1 MLEFTVDKDFEKLT
15 VGRFLRTY
23 CSVSARTLAKLKREE
38 GAILLNGNPIRA
50 VDPVSKGDKISIS
63 LPQTIS
69 EGVTPRD
76 LPINVVYEDEFL
88 IVLNK
93 PPFMP
98 VHPTKVHQE
107 DTLANALCFY
117 AESRCEQYAFHA
129 VNRLDR
135 NTSGLVLIAKDRHTA
150 SMLSGIPITK
160 YYTAFAKGK
169 IADKGTVNAPIALA
183 QDSKIIRKVTP
194 DGKPA
199 VTHYE
204 PIDYRDDFTV
214 LKLCLET
221 GRTHQIRCHM
231 SYIGHPLL
239 GDDLYGGS
247 LDKINRHALHCGY
260 VSFVHPIK
268 NITLELYSDL
278 PEDMNNLLK

>member
-1 MLEFTVDKDFEKLT
+1 MLEFVVDKDFEKLT
-15 VGRFLRTY
+15 VGRYLRTY

-38 GAILLNGNPIRA
+38 GTILLNGNPARA
-50 VDPVSKGDKISIS
+50 VDPASKGDKISI
-63 LPQTIS
+63 LVPQNNS
-69 EGVTPRD
+69 EGVVPVE
-76 LPINVVYEDEFL
+76 LPIDVVYEDEYL

-117 AESRCEQYAFHA
+117 AQSRGEQYAFHA

-150 SMLSGIPITK
+150 SMLSDIPVTK
-160 YYTAFAKGK
+160 YYTAFAQGK
-169 IADKGTVNAPIALA
+169 IAGKGTVNAPIALSE
-183 QDSKIIRKVTP
+183 DSKIVRKVTP

-199 VTHYE
+199 VTHFE
-204 PIDYRDDFTV
+204 PVDYRDDFTV
-214 LKLCLET
+214 LKLRLET

-231 SYIGHPLL
+231 SYIGHPLS

-260 VSFVHPIK
+260 ISFVHPIK
-268 NITLELYSDL
+268 NITLELYADL
-278 PEDMNNLLK
+278 PMDMKGLL

>member
-1 MLEFTVDKDFEKLT
+1 MLEFIVDKNFEKLT

-38 GAILLNGNPIRA
+38 GAILLNGNPVRA
-50 VDPVSKGDKISIS
+50 VDPVSMGDKISIY
-63 LPQTIS
+63 LPHTNS
-69 EGVTPRD
+69 EGVAPVD
-76 LPINVVYEDEFL
+76 LPIDVVYEDEYL

-107 DTLANALCFY
+107 DTLANALRFY
-117 AESRCEQYAFHA
+117 AQSHGEEYAFHA

-150 SMLSGIPITK
+150 SMLSGIPIIK

-169 IADKGTVNAPIALA
+169 IAEKGTVNVPIALA
-183 QDSKIIRKVTP
+183 EDSKIVRKVSP

-204 PIDYRDDFTV
+204 PIDYRVDFTV

-247 LDKINRHALHCGY
+247 LNKINRHALHCGY
-260 VSFVHPIK
+260 ISFVHPIK
-268 NITLELYSDL
+268 NIPLELRADL
-278 PEDMNNLLK
+278 PRDMKSLLK

>member
-1 MLEFTVDKDFEKLT
+1 MLEFVVDKDFEKLT
-15 VGRFLRTY
+15 VGRYLRTY

-38 GAILLNGNPIRA
+38 GAILLNGNPARA
-50 VDPVSKGDKISIS
+50 VDPASKGDKISI
-63 LPQTIS
+63 LVPQNNS
-69 EGVTPRD
+69 EGVVPVE
-76 LPINVVYEDEFL
+76 LPIDVVYEDEYL
-88 IVLNK
+88 VVLNK

-117 AESRCEQYAFHA
+117 AQSRGEQYAFHA

-150 SMLSGIPITK
+150 SMLSDIPVTK
-160 YYTAFAKGK
+160 YYTAFAQGK
-169 IADKGTVNAPIALA
+169 IAGKGTVNAPIALSE
-183 QDSKIIRKVTP
+183 DSKIVRKVTP

-199 VTHYE
+199 VTHFE
-204 PIDYRDDFTV
+204 PVDYRDDFTV
-214 LKLCLET
+214 LKLRLET

-231 SYIGHPLL
+231 SYIGHPLS

-247 LDKINRHALHCGY
+247 LNKINRHALHCGY

-268 NITLELYSDL
+268 NITLELYADL
-278 PEDMNNLLK
+278 PMDMKGLL

>member
-1 MLEFTVDKDFEKLT
+1 MLEFVVDKDFEKLT
-15 VGRFLRTY
+15 VGRYLRTY

-38 GAILLNGNPIRA
+38 GTILLNGNPARA
-50 VDPVSKGDKISIS
+50 VDPASKGDIISI
-63 LPQTIS
+63 LVPQNNS
-69 EGVTPRD
+69 EGVVPVE
-76 LPINVVYEDEFL
+76 LPIDVVYEDEYL

-117 AESRCEQYAFHA
+117 AQSRGEQYAFHA

-150 SMLSGIPITK
+150 SMLSDIPVTK
-160 YYTAFAKGK
+160 YYTAFAQGK
-169 IADKGTVNAPIALA
+169 IAGKGTVNAPIALSE
-183 QDSKIIRKVTP
+183 DSKIVRKVTP

-199 VTHYE
+199 VTHFE
-204 PIDYRDDFTV
+204 PVDYRDDFTV
-214 LKLCLET
+214 LKLHLET

-231 SYIGHPLL
+231 SYIGHPLS

-260 VSFVHPIK
+260 ISFVHPIK
-268 NITLELYSDL
+268 NITLELYADL
-278 PEDMNNLLK
+278 PMDMKGLL

>member
-1 MLEFTVDKDFEKLT
+1 MLEFVVDKDFEKLT
-15 VGRFLRTY
+15 VGRYLRTY

-38 GAILLNGNPIRA
+38 GTILLNGNPARA
-50 VDPVSKGDKISIS
+50 VDPASKGDKISI
-63 LPQTIS
+63 LVPQNNS
-69 EGVTPRD
+69 EGVVPVE
-76 LPINVVYEDEFL
+76 LPIDVVYEDEYL

-117 AESRCEQYAFHA
+117 AQSRGEQYAFHA

-150 SMLSGIPITK
+150 SMLSDIPVTK
-160 YYTAFAKGK
+160 YYTAFAQGK
-169 IADKGTVNAPIALA
+169 IAGKGTVNAPIALSE
-183 QDSKIIRKVTP
+183 DSKIVRKVTP

-199 VTHYE
+199 ITHFE
-204 PIDYRDDFTV
+204 PVDYRDDFTV
-214 LKLCLET
+214 LKLHLET

-231 SYIGHPLL
+231 SYIGHPLS

-260 VSFVHPIK
+260 ISFVHPIK
-268 NITLELYSDL
+268 NITLELYADL
-278 PEDMNNLLK
+278 PMDMKGLL